1 MWKLNIIFINLMVK
15 QLNEHRK
22 IFSRIGFNYLALAL
36 IPILFQILLVNI
48 ISLWDATLIRDTN
61 FQTVLSSLTN
71 YILILPIFMYLMGKI
86 KSSKIDKERL
96 NLKKTI
102 EYFCIALT
110 LMWIGNLI
118 GMVITTIIGN
128 TLTNDVINPIEQL
141 IQNSSIYVNLL
152 VISILAPIFEELFF
166 RKLLIDRTIKYG
178 AKLSIFLSALIF
190 ALFHG
195 NLSQFFY
202 AFLLGGFFAFV
213 YIKTGKII
221 YSISLH
227 AFVNFFGSVASIFFS
242 TSLNNI
248 IQNINS
254 ANIGDITIV
263 AAYSIILLFAWI
275 VGLNSIFKKYNKI
288 EFDDSERE
296 VYLEKPIATSLLNV
310 GMILFI
316 AYHILRIM
324 MTLKI
329 I

>member
-61 FQTVLSSLTN
+61 FQTILSSLTN

-316 AYHILRIM
+316 AYHILRIV

>member
-1 MWKLNIIFINLMVK
+1 MEKLDEN
-15 QLNEHRK
+15 RK

-36 IPILFQILLVNI
+36 IPILFQILLANI
-48 ISLWDATLIRDTN
+48 IALWDVTLIKNTN
-61 FQTVLSSLTN
+61 IQTVLSSLTN

-86 KSSKIDKERL
+86 ESSKIDKERL
-96 NLKKTI
+96 SLKATI

-110 LMWIGNLI
+110 LMWIGNMIGLI
-118 GMVITTIIGN
+118 ITTIIGN

-202 AFLLGGFFAFV
+202 AFLLGGFFAYV

-221 YSISLH
+221 YSITLH

-242 TSLNNI
+242 TSLTNI
-248 IQNINS
+248 TQNMNA
-254 ANIGDITIV
+254 ANIGDIGIV
-263 AAYSIILLFAWI
+263 AAYLIILLFAWI
-275 VGLNSIFKKYNKI
+275 IGLNAIFTKYDKI

-296 VYLEKPIATSLLNV
+296 IYLEKPIVTSLLNV

-316 AYHILRIM
+316 AYHIFRIV

>member
-1 MWKLNIIFINLMVK
+1 MKKLDENK
-15 QLNEHRK
+15 R

-36 IPILFQILLVNI
+36 IPVLFQILLVNVI
-48 ISLWDATLIRDTN
+48 ALWDVTLIRNTN
-61 FQTVLSSLTN
+61 IQTVLSSLTN

-86 KSSKIDKERL
+86 ESSTLKKEKI
-96 NLKKTI
+96 NLKSKI

-110 LMWIGNLI
+110 LMWIGNMI

-128 TLTNDVINPIEQL
+128 TLTNDVFNPIEQL
-141 IQNSSIYVNLL
+141 IQNSSIYVNLII
-152 VISILAPIFEELFF
+152 ISILAPIFEELFF

-178 AKLSIFLSALIF
+178 PKLSIFLSALIF

-202 AFLLGGFFAFV
+202 AFLLGGFFAYV

-221 YSISLH
+221 YSITLH

-242 TSLNNI
+242 TSLTNI
-248 IQNINS
+248 TQNMNS
-254 ANIGDITIV
+254 VNIGDITIV
-263 AAYSIILLFAWI
+263 ASYLIILLFSWI
-275 VGLNSIFKKYNKI
+275 IGLNAIFKKYNKI
-288 EFDDSERE
+288 ELDESARE
-296 VYLEKPIATSLLNV
+296 IYLEKPIVTSILNV

-316 AYHILRIM
+316 AYHICRILI
-324 MTLKI
+324 TLKI

>member
-1 MWKLNIIFINLMVK
+1 MKKLDENK
-15 QLNEHRK
+15 R

-36 IPILFQILLVNI
+36 IPVLFQILLVNVI
-48 ISLWDATLIRDTN
+48 ALWDVTLIRNTN
-61 FQTVLSSLTN
+61 IQTVLSSLTN

-86 KSSKIDKERL
+86 ESSTLKKEKI
-96 NLKKTI
+96 NLKSKI

-110 LMWIGNLI
+110 LMWIGNMI

-141 IQNSSIYVNLL
+141 IQNSSIYVNLII
-152 VISILAPIFEELFF
+152 ISILAPIFEELFF

-178 AKLSIFLSALIF
+178 LKLSIFLSALIF

-202 AFLLGGFFAFV
+202 AFLLGGFFAYV

-221 YSISLH
+221 YSITLH

-242 TSLNNI
+242 TSLTNI
-248 IQNINS
+248 TQNMNS
-254 ANIGDITIV
+254 VNIGDITIV
-263 AAYSIILLFAWI
+263 ASYLIILLFSWI
-275 VGLNSIFKKYNKI
+275 IGLNAIFKKYNKI
-288 EFDDSERE
+288 ELDESARE
-296 VYLEKPIATSLLNV
+296 IYLEKPIVTSILNV

-316 AYHILRIM
+316 AYHICRIL

>member
-1 MWKLNIIFINLMVK
+1 MDEN
-15 QLNEHRK
+15 RK
-22 IFSRIGFNYLALAL
+22 IFSRIGFNYLSLAL

-48 ISLWDATLIRDTN
+48 IALWDVTLIRNTN
-61 FQTVLSSLTN
+61 IQTVLSSLTN
-71 YILILPIFMYLMGKI
+71 YLLILPIFMYLMGKI
-86 KSSKIDKERL
+86 ESTPINKK
-96 NLKKTI
+96 NLSLKTTI

-110 LMWIGNLI
+110 LMWIGNMIGLI
-118 GMVITTIIGN
+118 ITTIIGN
-128 TLTNDVINPIEQL
+128 TLTNDVINPIEQI

-152 VISILAPIFEELFF
+152 VIRILAPIFEELFF
-166 RKLLIDRTIKYG
+166 KLLIDRTIKYG

-242 TSLNNI
+242 TSLSNI
-248 IQNINS
+248 TQNMNS
-254 ANIGDITIV
+254 ANIGDIGIV
-263 AAYSIILLFAWI
+263 ATYLIILLFAWI
-275 VGLNSIFKKYNKI
+275 VVLNAIFTKYNKVEI
-288 EFDDSERE
+288 NESKRE
-296 VYLEKPIATSLLNV
+296 IYLEKPIVTSLLNI
-310 GMILFI
+310 GMIFFI
-316 AYHILRIM
+316 AYHIFRIV

>member
-1 MWKLNIIFINLMVK
+1 VKKLDENK
-15 QLNEHRK
+15 R

-36 IPILFQILLVNI
+36 IPVLFQILLVNVI
-48 ISLWDATLIRDTN
+48 ALWDVTLIRNTN
-61 FQTVLSSLTN
+61 IQTVLSSLTN

-86 KSSKIDKERL
+86 ESSTLKKEKI
-96 NLKKTI
+96 NLKSKI

-110 LMWIGNLI
+110 LMWIGNMI

-141 IQNSSIYVNLL
+141 IQNSSIYVNLII
-152 VISILAPIFEELFF
+152 ISILAPIFEELFF

-178 AKLSIFLSALIF
+178 LKLSIFLSALIF

-202 AFLLGGFFAFV
+202 AFLLGGFFAYV

-221 YSISLH
+221 YSITLH

-242 TSLNNI
+242 TSLTNI
-248 IQNINS
+248 TQNMNS
-254 ANIGDITIV
+254 VNIGDITIV
-263 AAYSIILLFAWI
+263 ASYLIILLFSWI
-275 VGLNSIFKKYNKI
+275 IGLNAIFKKYNKI
-288 EFDDSERE
+288 ELDESARE
-296 VYLEKPIATSLLNV
+296 IYLEKPIVTSILNV

-316 AYHILRIM
+316 AYHICRIL